1 MTELPRWMKRNLSTK
16 IWEKKTK
23 EKERIDNEVMEKK
36 KKDHGSFGRIS
47 QKHLKQQELRRRC
60 RRTQEKN

>member
-23 EKERIDNEVMEKK
+23 EKERIDNEDMKKEKK
-36 KKDHGSFGRIS
+36 DYGSFGRIS
-47 QKHLKQQELRRRC
+47 QKSI
-60 RRTQEKN
+60 